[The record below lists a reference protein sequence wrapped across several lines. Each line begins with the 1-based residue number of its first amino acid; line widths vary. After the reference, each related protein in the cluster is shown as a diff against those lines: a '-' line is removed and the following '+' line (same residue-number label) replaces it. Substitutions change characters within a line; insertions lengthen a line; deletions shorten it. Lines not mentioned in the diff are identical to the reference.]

1 MNGITILIWIT
12 IALIAAIAI
21 IAVKLHYKGDELEHQ
36 EGSIL
41 PGTESLNGILS
52 VGKNRNN
59 TNNTQTNTRRSLS
72 PQTTSRNLFRKETN
86 TSKDDAYIVPEV
98 KSNNIKNFEYESQNQ
113 VLINYDNTVEKFQE
127 PIKQSQMDI
136 MTQNTDKETT
146 ELKDLFTID
155 ELIKESKRKDSEREK
170 ESQKLRSAEED
181 KELEDIK
188 ESIKNRK
195 ENKAEEPL
203 IEEIISEDED
213 KKEETIGDL
222 IADASEEE
230 EKAEEQTTLETVSVA
245 SQKDIDEVI
254 DSASKEVKEEI
265 ETIAAND
272 NITDVLLDQEEKE
285 QKPEEITEP
294 ALKTPVEKTKDY
306 KMGASIDDANLFG
319 DDNEDEGMDLDYRK
333 DLDRF
338 ANKIKGSKLFQDV
351 KEKLT
356 PDTQEEEITPREP
369 ETETYIRTVNTYD
382 EYEPIIN
389 ETHIDFE
396 EDEDYD
402 QRLREANTRRI
413 MGQRRTVREPE
424 YAQPRVGTI
433 KDKPARDNIK
443 IQLNNSEVVLKK
455 GDEIIFNHAGETYSS
470 QVFAINGDDIS
481 VKYRR
486 KNIKIKPSD
495 VKKIY

>member
-1 MNGITILIWIT
+1 M
-12 IALIAAIAI
+12 
-21 IAVKLHYKGDELEHQ
+21 
-36 EGSIL
+36 
-41 PGTESLNGILS
+41 
-52 VGKNRNN
+52 
-59 TNNTQTNTRRSLS
+59 
-72 PQTTSRNLFRKETN
+72 
-86 TSKDDAYIVPEV
+86 
-98 KSNNIKNFEYESQNQ
+98 
-113 VLINYDNTVEKFQE
+113 
-127 PIKQSQMDI
+127 
-136 MTQNTDKETT
+136 
-146 ELKDLFTID
+146 
-155 ELIKESKRKDSEREK
+155 
-170 ESQKLRSAEED
+170 
-181 KELEDIK
+181 
-188 ESIKNRK
+188 
-195 ENKAEEPL
+195 
-203 IEEIISEDED
+203 
-213 KKEETIGDL
+213 
-222 IADASEEE
+222 
-230 EKAEEQTTLETVSVA
+230 
-245 SQKDIDEVI
+245 I

>member
-21 IAVKLHYKGDELEHQ
+21 IAVKLHYRGAELEHE

-41 PGTESLNGILS
+41 PGTESLNGIMS
-52 VGKNRNN
+52 GGNN
-59 TNNTQTNTRRSLS
+59 KINTKSTNAPKSLS
-72 PQTTSRNLFRKETN
+72 PQNTQQSKAHNLFRKESTTPKN
-86 TSKDDAYIVPEV
+86 DAYIVPEV
-98 KSNNIKNFEYESQNQ
+98 KNNNLKNFEYESQNQ
-113 VLINYDNTVEKFQE
+113 VLINYGNTVEKFQE

-136 MTQNTDKETT
+136 MTQNNDKDTT

-170 ESQKLRSAEED
+170 DSSKSKSPEED

-188 ESIKNRK
+188 ESIKHRK
-195 ENKAEEPL
+195 ENKSEEPL
-203 IEEIISEDED
+203 IEEIINEEE
-213 KKEETIGDL
+213 KKEETISDL
-222 IADASEEE
+222 IGDTSDEKEEP
-230 EKAEEQTTLETVSVA
+230 TTVENVSVA
-245 SQKDIDEVI
+245 SQKDIDEAI

-265 ETIAAND
+265 GTITSTD
-272 NITDVLLDQEEKE
+272 DITNILLDSEEE
-285 QKPEEITEP
+285 EEISEP
-294 ALKTPVEKTKDY
+294 TLKTPSKVDDTRKP
-306 KMGASIDDANLFG
+306 SFDDATLES
-319 DDNEDEGMDLDYRK
+319 EDEGMDLDYRK

-338 ANKIKGSKLFQDV
+338 ANKIKGSRIFQDV

-356 PDTQEEEITPREP
+356 PDTSEEITPQEAEN
-369 ETETYIRTVNTYD
+369 ETFIRNVNSYD

-389 ETHIDFE
+389 ETHIDFDEE
-396 EDEDYD
+396 EDDD
-402 QRLREANTRRI
+402 QRLREANTRR
-413 MGQRRTVREPE
+413 MFSQTRAAPEPE
-424 YAQPRVGTI
+424 VAHAKVGAI

-443 IQLNNSEVVLKK
+443 IQLNNNEVVLKK

-470 QVFAINGDDIS
+470 QVFAINGDEIS

>member
-1 MNGITILIWIT
+1 
-12 IALIAAIAI
+12 
-21 IAVKLHYKGDELEHQ
+21 
-36 EGSIL
+36 
-41 PGTESLNGILS
+41 
-52 VGKNRNN
+52 
-59 TNNTQTNTRRSLS
+59 
-72 PQTTSRNLFRKETN
+72 
-86 TSKDDAYIVPEV
+86 
-98 KSNNIKNFEYESQNQ
+98 
-113 VLINYDNTVEKFQE
+113 
-127 PIKQSQMDI
+127 MDI
-136 MTQNTDKETT
+136 MTQNNDKETT

-170 ESQKLRSAEED
+170 ESQKLRNAEED

-195 ENKAEEPL
+195 ENKTEEPL
-203 IEEIISEDED
+203 IEEIINEDEE
-213 KKEETIGDL
+213 KEETISDL
-222 IADASEEE
+222 IGETSEEE
-230 EKAEEQTTLETVSVA
+230 KEEQTTLETVSVA

-254 DSASKEVKEEI
+254 DNASKEVKEEI
-265 ETIAAND
+265 ETIAADD

-285 QKPEEITEP
+285 QKPEDITEP
-294 ALKTPVEKTKDY
+294 ALKTPSKVDKTKDY
-306 KMGASIDDANLFG
+306 EMGASIDDANLFG
-319 DDNEDEGMDLDYRK
+319 EDNEEEGMDLDYRK

-356 PDTQEEEITPREP
+356 PDTPEEITPREP

-389 ETHIDFE
+389 ETHIAFE

-413 MGQRRTVREPE
+413 FNQTKTQEPE
-424 YAQPRVGTI
+424 YAQPRVGAI

-443 IQLNNSEVVLKK
+443 IQLNNNEVVLKK

-481 VKYRR
+481 VRYRR